1 MIEKHSASQSS
12 ALSDL
17 QSELKSLKTLLL
29 SRQNI
34 TQPLNS
40 SAGTGTGS
48 STPNGNGSTTT
59 TTTTTSAA
67 NALLGSGKGGRSI
80 PAWQMAATP
89 SRSETGSE
97 AGSLSGSGILESEG
111 KGKGKEGEKEA

>member
-12 ALSDL
+12 ALTDL

-34 TQPLNS
+34 TQPQAS
-40 SAGTGTGS
+40 TTGTTTGTSTPSGNGS
-48 STPNGNGSTTT
+48 STMA
-59 TTTTTSAA
+59 AA

-80 PAWQMAATP
+80 PAWQMAP
-89 SRSETGSE
+89 SKSET
-97 AGSLSGSGILESEG
+97 GSLSGSGVSESEVEG
-111 KGKGKEGEKEA
+111 KGKGKEGEKEASP

>member
-59 TTTTTSAA
+59 TTSAA

-89 SRSETGSE
+89 SRSETASE

-111 KGKGKEGEKEA
+111 KGKGKEGERET